1 MWVAKVV
8 VNYKPGILDPE
19 AKAVQ
24 NALSSLGY
32 QDINQVETGK
42 YFRLVLS
49 DKLSR
54 KKAEEVTHEACD
66 KLLSNPVI
74 ENYRF
79 DLEEVAE

>member
-32 QDINQVETGK
+32 QDIHQVETGK
-42 YFRLVLS
+42 YFRLTIS
-49 DKLSR
+49 AKLSR
-54 KKAEEVTHEACD
+54 KEAEKVTHRACD

-79 DLEEVAE
+79 DLQEVPE